1 MRRVKYEDWEPLY
14 REICDYFS
22 FDPAEDDRAAHILA
36 DLTGAD
42 ASAQLNDLIAGKPVT
57 VCGNAPSLKTELSA
71 IHGVIIAADAA
82 SGVLVRSGITPDVI
96 VTDLDGIEDDAL
108 ELNNKGTVLVVHA
121 HGDNIPRIK
130 SWVPRIHGPLIL
142 TTQGRP
148 FGHVYNFGGFTDGD
162 RAVFLAHEMQASDVR
177 LVGFDLDD
185 PDVPPMKRGKLLW
198 ARRLLSVCGHDI

>member
-1 MRRVKYEDWEPLY
+1 MRRVKYEDWEPVY

-22 FDPAEDDRAAHILA
+22 IDPAEDDRAAHILA
-36 DLTGAD
+36 YLTHAD
-42 ASAQLNDLIAGKPVT
+42 ASAQLKSRIAGKHVT

-71 IHGVIIAADAA
+71 IRGVIIAADAA
-82 SGVLVRSGITPDVI
+82 SGVLVRSGIIPDVI
-96 VTDLDGIEDDAL
+96 VTDLDGIEDDVL
-108 ELNNKGTVLVVHA
+108 DLNKNGTVLVVHA
-121 HGDNIPRIK
+121 HGDNIPRIH

-162 RAVFLAHEMQASDVR
+162 RAVFLAYEMQASDVL

-185 PDVPPMKRGKLLW
+185 PDVPPMKRGKLQW
-198 ARRLLSVCGHDI
+198 ARRLLSACGHDI